1 MPHWLYA
8 LFSAYAAPDP
18 LIDLLVLLI
27 NSLLLFLYILFLWY
41 GHAAGAIF
49 LSSIH
54 QVSPCFLQLPLD
66 STRLTSRFTSGFLQ
80 KRKKK
85 RRKDLFHFVTSFLL
99 LTCTVVLL
107 YLAKKRRRKRKRE
120 KKKKRLWP
128 DLCQIIHGWGG
139 WKRKNL
145 LVGHGSSLSV
155 YHCLHTE
162 FLIKLRYRVI
172 RKDVGRGAWRCWKDR
187 QHSNT
192 PGNVVPFL
200 NISIFGKEG
209 GQNGVIRH
217 G

>member
-1 MPHWLYA
+1 MRLGYFSILYPPS
-8 LFSAYAAPDP
+8 FSMFPP
-18 LIDLLVLLI
+18 T
-27 NSLLLFLYILFLWY
+27 
-41 GHAAGAIF
+41 AAGFNSTDFQIYEWF
-49 LSSIH
+49 PPKTQKKEEKRPLSFSYVILIIDVYRSIIIPR
-54 QVSPCFLQLPLD
+54 QKKKKKK
-66 STRLTSRFTSGFLQ
+66 R

-85 RRKDLFHFVTSFLL
+85 
-99 LTCTVVLL
+99 
-107 YLAKKRRRKRKRE
+107 E
-120 KKKKRLWP
+120 KVMTWFMS
-128 DLCQIIHGWGG
+128 DYSWVGWL
-139 WKRKNL
+139 KERKNL